1 MTKMM
6 ELAREKQAAER
17 KTLKETLETYG
28 LPSLLLLT
36 LTFQEVPGGRQLL
49 PDACFSAVT
58 PKR

>member
-36 LTFQEVPGGRQLL
+36 LTFQKSQTEGNFFLMPVSLQ
-49 PDACFSAVT
+49 
-58 PKR
+58 